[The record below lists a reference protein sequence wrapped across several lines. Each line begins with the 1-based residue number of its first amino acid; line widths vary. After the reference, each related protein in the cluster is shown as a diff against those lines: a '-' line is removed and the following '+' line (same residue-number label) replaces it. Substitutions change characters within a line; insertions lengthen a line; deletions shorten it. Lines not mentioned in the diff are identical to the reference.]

1 MRQSELNRQVA
12 KATGETVSTIKRL
25 GFLIADPSEP
35 IEDPDSKDTVSKLHP
50 WLRVGAG
57 RSESIDRH
65 LPFHRS

>member
-35 IEDPDSKDTVSKLHP
+35 IDEADSPDLGG
-50 WLRVGAG
+50 RVIDWDEVEWS
-57 RSESIDRH
+57 RSEH
-65 LPFHRS
+65 AQPFDDLAVC